1 MNEQEIFRQPLKR
14 KRQPRGARI
23 LASMLVPGRP
33 AAQAVVQEEMVLEAL
48 ARSGARSLEELVA
61 KAKTEQ
67 KIARQLRVQ
76 IIPRPTV
83 EPPRRIEMIE
93 RERTRQVSRE
103 ELPSSLQL
111 AIRTLDRYLMS
122 LQRPIVLTELR
133 AEKRFWEHA
142 IDRIDVLV
150 EKVKAIA
157 QQLGVSLDTQAI
169 RDALSRADTARKR
182 ALDRILTIEQ
192 HLEEIERKRRA
203 GEYVATVQLPSKSE

>member
-14 KRQPRGARI
+14 KRPPQGARV

-33 AAQAVVQEEMVLEAL
+33 SPQAVVQEELIMEAL

-61 KAKTEQ
+61 KARTEQ

-83 EPPRRIEMIE
+83 EPPRRVEMIE
-93 RERTRQVSRE
+93 REQARQVGRE

-122 LQRPIVLTELR
+122 LQRPVVLTELR

-142 IDRIDVLV
+142 IDRIDTLV
-150 EKVKAIA
+150 ARVKAVA
-157 QQLGVSLDTQAI
+157 QMLGVSLDVQAV
-169 RDALSRADTARKR
+169 RDALSRADATRRR

-192 HLEEIERKRRA
+192 SLEEIERKRRE
-203 GEYVATVQLPSKSE
+203 GEYVATVRLSSQSE